1 MYKTICLNHI
11 DIGLK
16 LSIICDTAVL
26 KGLNQI
32 KSMFDCK
39 ICAEYMKQEV
49 EKSRRIRKVRTR
61 FRNFYLQL
69 I

>member
-11 DIGLK
+11 DMGLK
-16 LSIICDTAVL
+16 LRIICDTAVL

-39 ICAEYMKQEV
+39 ICAECMKQEV
-49 EKSRRIRKVRTR
+49 E
-61 FRNFYLQL
+61 NLNE
-69 I
+69 